1 MSSSSSLLAKLGA
14 DRIPQ
19 VDLAMIL
26 QWSFTGASIYPEEPL
41 AVVFGTRRTS
51 A

>member
-26 QWSFTGASIYPEEPL
+26 QWSFTGASIFLEEPL
-41 AVVFGTRRTS
+41 AVVLEPSRAS